1 MPITANN
8 TQITFNDNTRQVTA
22 YPTAAVQNRI
32 MRVYEGPSV
41 TANTTGT
48 WPKPT
53 GLKGIQVTVVGGG
66 NRGGRGTPG
75 VPTPSNFNQAFGGG
89 GAGGTAIRYY
99 PAPSIPGPQPYR
111 AGGAANTSSF
121 GVAPLTVISATAG
134 NTGTAFSGGTGG
146 IGTNG
151 DINIRGGSGGR
162 AANLISG
169 LYNGGV
175 GGMSSLGGG
184 GASGSDGNKYGGGGG
199 GASGCGIP
207 GIPNSFGLG
216 GVGVVIIEEYY

>member
-8 TQITFNDNTRQVTA
+8 TQITFNDGTVQNTA
-22 YPTAAVQNRI
+22 YSDVAAQNRI

-41 TANTTGT
+41 GS

-53 GLKGIQVTVVGGG
+53 GLKGIKVTVVGA
-66 NRGGRGTPG
+66 GGRGGLGSPG

-89 GAGGTAIRYY
+89 GAGGTATRYY
-99 PAPSIPGPQPYR
+99 PAPSIPGPQSYR
-111 AGGAANTSSF
+111 AAGPATPSFFGA
-121 GVAPLTVISATAG
+121 APLTVISATSG
-134 NTGTAFSGGTGG
+134 NNGTSFSGGTGG
-146 IGTNG
+146 FGTNG

-162 AANLISG
+162 AANLVSG

-184 GASGSDGNKYGGGGG
+184 GASGTPGGKYGGGGG

-207 GIPNSFGLG
+207 QVPSSAGVG